1 VTEAATR
8 TLEADVAVES
18 LDLVHDTL
26 ALWWDEVGEIDVRT
40 RFAFETAVI
49 EIAGNVVEHTIAADA
64 ARGRRFTLDLV
75 AGDVLT
81 ATFRDDGLPAEL
93 DLSAVTMAGTDDES
107 GRGLALALAAVDR
120 LDYQRV
126 DGKNVWTL
134 ECARG

>member
-1 VTEAATR
+1 VTESATR
-8 TLEADVAVES
+8 LLEADVALES

-26 ALWWDEVGEIDVRT
+26 AAWWNEVGEVDVRT

-49 EIAGNVVEHTIAADA
+49 EIAGNVIEHTIAAEA
-64 ARGRRFTLDLV
+64 AQGRHFTLELV
-75 AGDVLT
+75 ADDALT
-81 ATFRDDGLPAEL
+81 ATFRDDGLPVAL
-93 DLSAVTMAGTDDES
+93 DLSAVTMADEDDES

-126 DGKNVWTL
+126 DGRNVWTL